1 MRVSVRGIVPHVAAL
16 AVIGGCIALSFWQ
29 VERAGTKRQ
38 LLADVES
45 AATLTIAQAE
55 PGTPLPSRVT
65 GQGRFD
71 DGRQVLLDNKP
82 HNGRPGVHVLTPWLD
97 ADGRIFLVNRGWTA
111 WLVRGDA
118 MPNPRVPEDAG
129 RIEGLLTS
137 PPRVGFELGRVD
149 PLDPDR
155 WPNRMTYHD
164 QQELAAVFGPRL
176 QPQVIQLDPAHPAHL
191 TGTEWPVV
199 TFGPERHIGYAF
211 QWGLMAAVV
220 AAIWIGLTIRSRRP
234 RRP

>member
-1 MRVSVRGIVPHVAAL
+1 MRVSVRDIVPHLAAI
-16 AVIGGCIALSFWQ
+16 AVIGGCIALALWQ
-29 VERAGTKRQ
+29 VERAELKRR

-45 AATLTIAQAE
+45 APTLAIGQVGPETA
-55 PGTPLPSRVT
+55 LPSRVH

-71 DGRQVLLDNKP
+71 DRRQVLLDNKP

-97 ADGRIFLVNRGWTA
+97 AEGRIFLVNRGWSA
-111 WLVRGDA
+111 WFVRDEALPDPPVPDGAD
-118 MPNPRVPEDAG
+118 RV
-129 RIEGLLTS
+129 EGLLTA

-149 PLDPDR
+149 PLDADR

-164 QQELAAVFGPRL
+164 QKALATVFGSGL

-191 TGTEWPVV
+191 TGSDWPVV
-199 TFGPERHIGYAF
+199 TFGPERHTGYAF

-220 AAIWIGLTIRSRRP
+220 AAIWIGLTIRSRRH
-234 RRP
+234 RRR